1 VPVTEERRN
10 NALILHLAGDFGSDA
25 PDLDQA
31 LQGAIADDSIDVI
44 VDLSEVGA
52 FRPARS
58 LTAAERQRRDLGGR
72 RRFAVVADP
81 DTDVR
86 VALMLSG
93 FTKIAPIFD
102 TIDDVLQAWETDG
115 MPI

>member
-1 VPVTEERRN
+1 VPITEARRSS
-10 NALILHLAGDFGSDA
+10 AVVLRLTGDFSSEA
-25 PDLDQA
+25 PDLDQTLRRA
-31 LQGAIADDSIDVI
+31 VEDDAVDVI
-44 VDLSEVGA
+44 VDLTDVGS
-52 FRPARS
+52 FRPARA

-72 RRFAVVADP
+72 RRFAVVAGP
-81 DTDVR
+81 DSDVR

-102 TIDDVLQAWETDG
+102 TVDDVLQAWETDG